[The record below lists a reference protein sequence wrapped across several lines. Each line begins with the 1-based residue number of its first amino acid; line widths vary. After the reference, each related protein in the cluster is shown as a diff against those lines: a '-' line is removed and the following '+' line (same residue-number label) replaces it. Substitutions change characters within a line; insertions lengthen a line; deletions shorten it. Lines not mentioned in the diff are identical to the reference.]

1 MVGLDGAGEGGKLW
15 PSRSKALLTGALALG
30 GEDMSRDWV
39 WLRKYG
45 FVDCN
50 DDDDD
55 DGCVGGKMLCRPE
68 DHDDAG
74 SIQCGP
80 AASAS

>member
-1 MVGLDGAGEGGKLW
+1 
-15 PSRSKALLTGALALG
+15 
-30 GEDMSRDWV
+30 MSRDWV